1 MSSILLNAS
10 TGMSTLSSG
19 IIVGPTVNLQMDQL
33 TVNDIIINATMAS
46 PLGMPNA
53 VIYCN

>member
-1 MSSILLNAS
+1 
-10 TGMSTLSSG
+10 MSTLSSG